1 MLQMWQ
7 LWIFERLSSALI
19 TLNTD
24 LGGKLR
30 PGPSLTNQRLDE
42 NNYIEKAHGYGPA
55 QDVPFFYAPSRFS
68 ELKNFKSIISTHFS
82 FNFIFK

>member
-7 LWIFERLSSALI
+7 LWRCERLSSALI

-30 PGPSLTNQRLDE
+30 PGPSLTKQRLDE
-42 NNYIEKAHGYGPA
+42 NNYIEKAHGHGPA
-55 QDVPFFYAPSRFS
+55 QDVPFFYAPSRFN
-68 ELKNFKSIISTHFS
+68 ELQIFKSIISTHFS
-82 FNFIFK
+82 FIFICK